1 MAFDGLLSQIAN
13 PQTADIAGAIDFRQ
27 KRLQEE
33 QQRQKDAKM
42 KELFSQ
48 SVLPNLRE
56 GSIQYEMAKEDP
68 ERAIAY
74 FKAIG
79 IPLDQ
84 AHLAEQESKDVFS
97 LANIMEKDG
106 PQGALE
112 YARSL
117 IEQKDA
123 SGLNTDKHRQWLD
136 AATQEFQ
143 TTGTLGRYGNAIKMK
158 NESLNADLI
167 AQAKAAQRKAELEER
182 GMRLKEAELGLKA
195 KELSMG
201 GGENAGVQSS
211 NILDDGTVIQVLKSG
226 GTRVVDP
233 AGNVLSGA
241 ARSQAI
247 KDAQAYGADVQAS
260 RAGGRAGAIVTG
272 KSQAESVIDLPKI
285 ESSSEKVVGL
295 VNELLNHKGK
305 SAALGASSYLPSIR
319 GTDRAGFDNRLKQI
333 QGDAFLKAFESLK
346 GGGAITE
353 IEGQKAT
360 QALNRMNE
368 TVSESE
374 FDAAAKDFISEVN
387 RFKEIAAQKAGKAP
401 EKGLTGQDKQAY
413 DWAKSNPND
422 PRSAQILNKLGAQ

>member
-13 PQTADIAGAIDFRQ
+13 PQMADIAGAIDFRQ

-42 KELFSQ
+42 KELITK

-56 GSIQYEMAKEDP
+56 GSVQYEMAKEDP

-167 AQAKAAQRKAELEER
+167 AKAKEAKRKADLEER
-182 GMRLKEAELGLKA
+182 GMQLKEAELGLKA

-233 AGNVLSGA
+233 AGNVLSGQ
-241 ARSQAI
+241 ARADAI
-247 KDAQAYGADVQAS
+247 KAAQNYGAEIQSA
-260 RAGGRAGAIVTG
+260 RAGGRTAAAETAKGITKYKDTLFDSINNGNRTLNKYEMAIEQIDKG
-272 KSQAESVIDLPKI
+272 AESGPVMKM
-285 ESSSEKVVGL
+285 
-295 VNELLNHKGK
+295 
-305 SAALGASSYLPSIR
+305 LPSLQDSTLLVDTIR
-319 GTDRAGFDNRLKQI
+319 KDIGMEIVGSGVLGVNPTDADVKLAMEVAIPEGLRPDVLKKEIKRRAQVINDLNSAQREYYKMLDSGKTK
-333 QGDAFLKAFESLK
+333 GDILRMAEEKRAARSD
-346 GGGAITE
+346 GGGSTIGRFQVKV
-353 IEGQKAT
+353 GQ
-360 QALNRMNE
+360 
-368 TVSESE
+368 
-374 FDAAAKDFISEVN
+374 
-387 RFKEIAAQKAGKAP
+387 
-401 EKGLTGQDKQAY
+401 
-413 DWAKSNPND
+413 
-422 PRSAQILNKLGAQ
+422 